1 MKIHEYQAKELLA
14 AYGVPVPEGLLAL
27 TPEEAKE
34 ATEKLGGQSVVK
46 AQVHC
51 GGRGKAGGVKLA
63 KSPEEAFSIAQ
74 NMLGMTLVSK
84 QTGPEGKV
92 VHKVYITKAVDIRK
106 EYYLS
111 LTADASNATLVI
123 IASGEGG
130 TEIEETSEKNLEAI
144 VKEQV
149 SILTGLKSYEALEVA
164 KRIGIPAEN
173 RKEFAAI
180 LQKMYKLYVEKD
192 CSLIEINPLI
202 LTGDGSLSALDAKI
216 TFDDNALA
224 RHPEV
229 ALLRDEQ
236 EEDPKE
242 VRASK
247 SDLNYV
253 ALDGNIGCMVN
264 GAGLAMAT
272 MDIIKKFG
280 GSPANFLDV
289 GGSATEERVTTA
301 FEILL
306 SDPHVKAIMVNIFGG
321 IMKCDIIA
329 SGIVA
334 AAKAIDIQVPV
345 VVRLEGTNVEL
356 GKKFLKEIG
365 FGTDFRQRHGRCG
378 PQERFG
384 NQGMRRKSNH
394 EHSCK

>member
-27 TPEEAKE
+27 TPDEAKE

-74 NMLGMTLVSK
+74 SMLGMTLVSK

-92 VHKVYITKAVDIRK
+92 VHKVYVTKAVDIRK

-111 LTADASNATLVI
+111 LTADASAASLVI

-130 TEIEETSEKNLEAI
+130 TEIEETSEKNPEAI

-253 ALDGNIGCMVN
+253 ALDGSIGCMVN

-356 GKKFLKEIG
+356 GKKILEESGLALISAKDMADAAHKSVSAIKE
-365 FGTDFRQRHGRCG
+365 
-378 PQERFG
+378 
-384 NQGMRRKSNH
+384 
-394 EHSCK
+394 